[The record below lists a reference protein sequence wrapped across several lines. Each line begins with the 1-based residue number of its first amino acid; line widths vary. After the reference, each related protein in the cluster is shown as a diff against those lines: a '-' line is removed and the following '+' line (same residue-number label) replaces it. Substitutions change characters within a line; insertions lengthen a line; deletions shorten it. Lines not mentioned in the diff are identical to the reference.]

1 MNLPQMKDKKNT
13 PAIVVIP
20 YRSWSTFNLNLLPLD
35 AVEWPLGRPDR
46 LKFGTLHDLNK
57 DDHIITFPRKPVFFF
72 PRYKIKANISVMIV
86 EPDVIH
92 KMYLLLSKYLNWR
105 FYRILTK
112 NKYLLNNTSNSSFF
126 YFGSTFL
133 EDWHNI
139 NIRKTKMASL
149 IASSQNKLIGHKLR
163 HEIAEHI
170 KRNNF
175 NISLI
180 GRGYKPF
187 EKKEDGLKS
196 FRYSIVIENS
206 SEKDYFTEK
215 VIDACLL
222 ETIPIYWGA
231 PNIAKYFDTRGFI
244 ICRNANQILLAI
256 KSMSIEDYNS
266 KIKWIK
272 KNRETAAYHANYIK
286 RAAEVIQ
293 NSLSN

>member
-1 MNLPQMKDKKNT
+1 MIIKDKDT
-13 PAIVVIP
+13 AIAIIP
-20 YRSWSTFNLNLLPLD
+20 YGERKTFNLSSLD
-35 AVEWPLGRPDR
+35 LDTLEWPLGRPDR
-46 LKFGTLHDLNK
+46 LRFGKLQDLNK
-57 DDHIITFPRKPVFFF
+57 NDHIITFPVKPVFFF

-86 EPDVIH
+86 EPDVVH
-92 KMYLLLSKYLNWR
+92 KIYLLLSKYLNWR
-105 FYRILTK
+105 FYKILTK
-112 NKYLLNNTSNSSFF
+112 NKYLLKNISNSSFF
-126 YFGSTFL
+126 YLGSTFL

-139 NIRKTKMASL
+139 DIRKTKMASL
-149 IASSQNKLIGHKLR
+149 IASSQNKLVGHKLR

-187 EKKEDGLKS
+187 DKKEDGLKS
-196 FRYSIVIENS
+196 YRYSIVIENS

-244 ICRNANQILLAI
+244 ICRNVDQILLAI
-256 KSMSIEDYNS
+256 KSMSIDDYNS

-272 KNRETAAYHANYIK
+272 KNRETAAYHANYTK
-286 RAAEVIQ
+286 RAAEIIQ

>member
-1 MNLPQMKDKKNT
+1 MIIKDKDT
-13 PAIVVIP
+13 AIAIIP
-20 YRSWSTFNLNLLPLD
+20 YGERKTFNLSSLD
-35 AVEWPLGRPDR
+35 LDTLEWPLGRPDR
-46 LKFGTLHDLNK
+46 LRFGKLQDLNK
-57 DDHIITFPRKPVFFF
+57 NDHIITFPRKPVFFF
-72 PRYKIKANISVMIV
+72 PRYEIKANISVMIV
-86 EPDVIH
+86 EPDVVNKI
-92 KMYLLLSKYLNWR
+92 YLLLSKYLNWR
-105 FYRILTK
+105 FYKILTK
-112 NKYLLNNTSNSSFF
+112 NKYLLKNISNSSFF
-126 YFGSTFL
+126 YLGSTFL

-139 NIRKTKMASL
+139 DIRKTKMASL
-149 IASSQNKLIGHKLR
+149 IASSQNKLVGHKLR

-187 EKKEDGLKS
+187 DKKEDGLKS
-196 FRYSIVIENS
+196 YRYSIVIENS

-244 ICRNANQILLAI
+244 ICRNVDQILLAI
-256 KSMSIEDYNS
+256 KSMSIDDYNS

-272 KNRETAAYHANYIK
+272 KNRETAAYHANYTK
-286 RAAEVIQ
+286 RAAEIIQ

>member
-1 MNLPQMKDKKNT
+1 LLKN
-13 PAIVVIP
+13 I
-20 YRSWSTFNLNLLPLD
+20 
-35 AVEWPLGRPDR
+35 
-46 LKFGTLHDLNK
+46 
-57 DDHIITFPRKPVFFF
+57 
-72 PRYKIKANISVMIV
+72 
-86 EPDVIH
+86 
-92 KMYLLLSKYLNWR
+92 
-105 FYRILTK
+105 
-112 NKYLLNNTSNSSFF
+112 SNSSFF

-139 NIRKTKMASL
+139 DIRKTKMASL
-149 IASSQNKLIGHKLR
+149 IASSQNKLVGHKLR

-187 EKKEDGLKS
+187 DKKEDGLKS
-196 FRYSIVIENS
+196 YRYSIVIENS

-244 ICRNANQILLAI
+244 ICRNVDQILLAI
-256 KSMSIEDYNS
+256 KSMSIDDYNS

-272 KNRETAAYHANYIK
+272 KNRETAAYHANYTK
-286 RAAEVIQ
+286 RAAEIIQ